1 MKKSLLI
8 MTFGLAMAVSAKA
21 QIFIQDNEAGSRADS
36 DPDLGIN
43 MPPDFGEG
51 SEGNGYSPIGGG
63 AVLLAALGGAY
74 LLGKRN
80 KER

>member
-8 MTFGLAMAVSAKA
+8 LTFGLAMAVSAKA
-21 QIFIQDNEAGSRADS
+21 QIFIQDNEAGSRADA
-36 DPDLGIN
+36 DPGLGIN
-43 MPPDFGEG
+43 MPDFAEG
-51 SEGNGYSPIGGG
+51 TDSNGYGPIGSGV
-63 AVLLAALGGAY
+63 VLLAALGGAY